1 VLRSIVIL
9 VIDAI
14 LALPRLSFRVAVYF
28 WTRVLDTDDP
38 ALARRR
44 AVRWTWI
51 TLLCGAALVVLGVV
65 MANVVK
71 W

>member
-1 VLRSIVIL
+1 LVIL

-14 LALPRLSFRVAVYF
+14 LALPRLTFMVAVYF
-28 WTRVLDTDDP
+28 WMRVLDADDP

-65 MANVVK
+65 LANLVR

>member
-1 VLRSIVIL
+1 VFRSIVIL
-9 VIDAI
+9 VIDAL
-14 LALPRLSFRVAVYF
+14 LALPRLSFMVMVYF
-28 WTRVLDTDDP
+28 WIRVLDAEDP

-51 TLLCGAALVVLGVV
+51 TLLSGAALVVLWVV
-65 MANVVK
+65 MANLVK

>member
-1 VLRSIVIL
+1 MRVVVL

-14 LALPRLSFRVAVYF
+14 LALPRLTFMVAVYF
-28 WTRVLDTDDP
+28 WMRVLDADDP

-65 MANVVK
+65 MANLVR